1 MSLSIMIH
9 IITISLLDDKVT
21 DCECGKSRSVIKAVR
36 GFWNFKCHSQW
47 FLWSLYETRR
57 AVWKMHS
64 QSYFQWFTMNLIF
77 NIQLFLFFIY
87 LFIFPWAWL
96 CSIFL
101 YLSLWLNIEG
111 AYLQLIQNQG
121 GPSSRLED
129 RAEVQNG
136 LDKL

>member
-1 MSLSIMIH
+1 M
-9 IITISLLDDKVT
+9 
-21 DCECGKSRSVIKAVR
+21 R

-47 FLWSLYETRR
+47 YIRGYDFYGACMRQGEQFGKCIHR
-57 AVWKMHS
+57 A
-64 QSYFQWFTMNLIF
+64 IF
-77 NIQLFLFFIY
+77 NGSQWISYSIFSFFLFFIY